1 MDYFYEDRRV
11 PEVWRPTK
19 KEAGR
24 AIKRAAEAFR
34 KERSVANLQLR
45 LETKFRTPCGVP
57 PSVKVMEKMALRR
70 AGFLH

>member
-1 MDYFYEDRRV
+1 MEYFYEDRRV
-11 PEVWRPTK
+11 PIAWRPSK

-34 KERSVANLQLR
+34 KERSVANLQMR
-45 LETKFRTPCGVP
+45 LETKFQTPQGIP
-57 PSVKVMEKMALRR
+57 PSVEIMKRMALRR